1 MSEEENMGH
10 NTGREWRRV
19 RLVCGGEIIR
29 KGGGSHAWPKAA
41 RRRQEGDEV
50 AASAARPSGGRRRGA
65 RESAR
70 AQGARGIEAGVRRTR
85 ATSARPCHACVLRS
99 PDPTAEAVGVQT
111 FTLGTHRA
119 RPGSYG
125 DRSGPDGRDG
135 HEAGMNR
142 GSGMQSGTQRSG
154 HV

>member
-29 KGGGSHAWPKAA
+29 KGRGSHAWPKAA

-70 AQGARGIEAGVRRTR
+70 AQGARGIEAGVWRTR

-99 PDPTAEAVGVQT
+99 PDPTAEAVGVPADIYAGHSQGPT
-111 FTLGTHRA
+111 WVLRGPLWPRREGRA
-119 RPGSYG
+119 
-125 DRSGPDGRDG
+125 
-135 HEAGMNR
+135 
-142 GSGMQSGTQRSG
+142 
-154 HV
+154 